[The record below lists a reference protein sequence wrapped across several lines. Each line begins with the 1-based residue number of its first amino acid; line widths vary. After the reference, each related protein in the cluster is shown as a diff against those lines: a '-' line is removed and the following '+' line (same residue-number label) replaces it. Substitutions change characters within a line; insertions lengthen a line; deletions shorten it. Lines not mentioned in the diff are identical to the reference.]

1 LPQSGP
7 VRGRYTKVCPV
18 ASPAHSLAVS
28 AVLDA
33 LRASGL
39 DGVFLAREPR
49 PGVVEIDHN
58 ARRESSLHIQTDLF
72 DARRALEDA
81 GFEAFEMGYTI
92 VVERPSE
99 VAERPGLAKAGEL
112 LEEEL
117 EDRPG
122 LAKAGDDDEEEAEG
136 RPSLAKAGG
145 TESARSF
152 KVA

>member
-1 LPQSGP
+1 MLQSGP
-7 VRGRYTKVCPV
+7 ARRPYTRVTSV
-18 ASPAHSLAVS
+18 ASPALSPALS

-39 DGVFLAREPR
+39 DGVFLLREPK
-49 PGVVEIDHN
+49 PGVVELEHN
-58 ARRESSLHIQTDLF
+58 ARRESSLHVQTDLF

-81 GFEAFEMGYTI
+81 GFEAFELGYTI

-99 VAERPGLAKAGEL
+99 AAEL
-112 LEEEL
+112 
-117 EDRPG
+117 RPG
-122 LAKAGDDDEEEAEG
+122 LAKAGDLEEEIEERPGLAKTGDDEEEAEG

-145 TESARSF
+145 TESGGAF